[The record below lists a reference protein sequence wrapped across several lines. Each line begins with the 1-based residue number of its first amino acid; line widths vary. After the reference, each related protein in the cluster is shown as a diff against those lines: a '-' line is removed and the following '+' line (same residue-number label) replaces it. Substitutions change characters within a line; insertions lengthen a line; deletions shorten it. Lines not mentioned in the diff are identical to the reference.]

1 MLNLCRF
8 VPGLSYRLRLDPG
21 GSVALIAGNGVDI
34 LFYAQYR
41 AGAGAGAGPDQ
52 PGAGQIVLNSAFDR
66 VWEAEVALPLPVAQI
81 VPETGAEIVAGT
93 PVPAAA
99 PLRPCDLGL
108 RLAGNALEVEAGG
121 ARHLFARFDAARA
134 AQVQFV
140 QLLWADDIERAL
152 VWRGETLEAALVSI
166 EAHLLHRRMDAI
178 ERRLGRDPLEG
189 SGA

>member
-41 AGAGAGAGPDQ
+41 AQNPAGD
-52 PGAGQIVLNSAFDR
+52 GAGQIVLNSASDR
-66 VWEAEVALPLPVAQI
+66 VWEAEIALPLP
-81 VPETGAEIVAGT
+81 
-93 PVPAAA
+93 PVPADVP
-99 PLRPCDLGL
+99 PLPCDLVL
-108 RLAGNALEVEAGG
+108 RLAGNALEVETGG
-121 ARHLFARFDAARA
+121 ARHVFARFDAARA
-134 AQVQFV
+134 AEVQFV
-140 QLLWADDIERAL
+140 QLLWADDIDRAL

-178 ERRLGRDPLEG
+178 ERRLGRDPLGER
-189 SGA
+189 GA

>member
-41 AGAGAGAGPDQ
+41 AGDQTGGQAGGQ
-52 PGAGQIVLNSAFDR
+52 AGQIVLNSAFDR
-66 VWEAEVALPLPVAQI
+66 VWEAEHCLPLP
-81 VPETGAEIVAGT
+81 PDH
-93 PVPAAA
+93 PAPPA
-99 PLRPCDLGL
+99 PCDLSL
-108 RLAGNALEVEAGG
+108 RLAGSALEVEAGG
-121 ARHLFARFDAARA
+121 TRHLFSRFDAARA

-140 QLLWADDIERAL
+140 QLLWADDTERAL

-178 ERRLGRDPLEG
+178 ERRLSEG
-189 SGA
+189 PGEGGA

>member
-41 AGAGAGAGPDQ
+41 AGTGQDQ
-52 PGAGQIVLNSAFDR
+52 PGEGAGQIVLNSAFDR
-66 VWEAEVALPLPVAQI
+66 VWEAEIALPLPV
-81 VPETGAEIVAGT
+81 AEIVAGT

-99 PLRPCDLGL
+99 PLRPCDLVL
-108 RLAGNALEVEAGG
+108 RLAGNALEVETGG
-121 ARHLFARFDAARA
+121 ARHVFARFDAARA

-140 QLLWADDIERAL
+140 QLLWADDIDRAL